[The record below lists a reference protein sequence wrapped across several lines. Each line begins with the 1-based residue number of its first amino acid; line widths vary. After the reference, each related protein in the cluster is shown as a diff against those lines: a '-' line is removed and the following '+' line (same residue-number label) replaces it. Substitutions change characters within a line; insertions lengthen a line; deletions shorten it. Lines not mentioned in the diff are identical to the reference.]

1 MTIHNSHSHIQ
12 WKKRATYLSRTFS
25 YLSLS
30 RSLSLLLSLFLF
42 FFYFLNFLLLSF
54 WQTSRS
60 WSRCVRGVVRLTFPP
75 SWMASSTVPSPPPPR
90 PHWTGEAGMV
100 SLFVPLFTQSLGQG
114 WWVCS
119 SLCSHSLL
127 GRLPPPIHA
136 FIYLSIH
143 LALKRWQKQLEIPPS
158 VNELVNE
165 LVNQSVD
172 QLISQPVILSVCLSA
187 CLSVCLSVC
196 PAVLFSDLL
205 CLVECWVTH
214 LPL

>member
-100 SLFVPLFTQSLGQG
+100 SLFVPLFTQSLGPTPSTHP
-114 WWVCS
+114 CF
-119 SLCSHSLL
+119 H
-127 GRLPPPIHA
+127 
-136 FIYLSIH
+136 LSIH
-143 LALKRWQKQLEIPPS
+143 PS
-158 VNELVNE
+158 SSEEMTKAVRDP
-165 LVNQSVD
+165 S
-172 QLISQPVILSVCLSA
+172 ISQ
-187 CLSVCLSVC
+187 
-196 PAVLFSDLL
+196 
-205 CLVECWVTH
+205 
-214 LPL
+214 